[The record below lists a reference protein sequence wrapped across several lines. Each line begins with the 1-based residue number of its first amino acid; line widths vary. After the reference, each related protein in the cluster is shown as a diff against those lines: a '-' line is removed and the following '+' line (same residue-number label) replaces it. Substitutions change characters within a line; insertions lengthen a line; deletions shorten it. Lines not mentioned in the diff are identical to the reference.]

1 MPKIIPE
8 EFLDTD
14 PKTLRIWMDMQKKMS
29 PAERVKLAL
38 DASEFMLEACRAGV
52 KLQFPNASER
62 ELLLR
67 TAARHLSRDL
77 MIRAYGWDPDGNVQP
92 A

>member
-1 MPKIIPE
+1 MPMTIPE

-14 PKTLRIWMDMQKKMS
+14 PKTLGVWLDMQRKMS
-29 PAERVKLAL
+29 PGERGRLAL
-38 DASEFMLEACRAGV
+38 DASEFMLEVCRAGV
-52 KLQFPNASER
+52 KLQYPNASER

-67 TAARHLSRDL
+67 TAARHLSREL
-77 MIRAYGWDPDGNVQP
+77 MIRAYGWDPDGDVQP